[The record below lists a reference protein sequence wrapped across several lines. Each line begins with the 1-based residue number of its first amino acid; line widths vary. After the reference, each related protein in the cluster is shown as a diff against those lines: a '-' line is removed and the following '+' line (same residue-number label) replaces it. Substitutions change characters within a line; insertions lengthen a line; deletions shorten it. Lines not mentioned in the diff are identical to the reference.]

1 MMVDQQEVM
10 RRIVELLLLK
20 GHDRLVCLTAEM
32 LSKAIADNPNL
43 RIEDLLKSWGH
54 NRAPGCVVCDT
65 ALSLVA
71 NDADVRVIDGVR
83 ITGRKS

>member
-1 MMVDQQEVM
+1 MRVDQQEVM

-20 GHDRLVCLTAEM
+20 GHDRLVRLTAEM
-32 LSKAIADNPNL
+32 LTAAIADNPNL

-71 NDADVRVIDGVR
+71 NDTDVRVTGGV
-83 ITGRKS
+83 IVKGPKS